1 MELNLTIDG
10 RQVPFK
16 STAAFILRYKAQFG
30 RDAIRDLSKLQK
42 MVKEKDKDKEKKKD
56 ENDEDELDLD
66 ALDLQ
71 MFYEMVWVMA
81 KAADPTIPPPLDWLD
96 TFSEFPLLEN
106 LETWMEMMTK
116 SFTTTKSIKK
126 K

>member
-30 RDAIRDLSKLQK
+30 RDAIRDLSKLQE
-42 MVKEKDKDKEKKKD
+42 MVKEGE
-56 ENDEDELDLD
+56 EPDLES
-66 ALDLQ
+66 LDLQ

-96 TFSEFPLLEN
+96 SFSEFPLLEN